1 LSEKAHLSA
10 TDKGKRP
17 DPNKTADTILAHVND
32 KRKKLG
38 LVV

>member
-1 LSEKAHLSA
+1 LTEKTYLSA
-10 TDKGKRP
+10 ADKGKRP

-38 LVV
+38 LAV